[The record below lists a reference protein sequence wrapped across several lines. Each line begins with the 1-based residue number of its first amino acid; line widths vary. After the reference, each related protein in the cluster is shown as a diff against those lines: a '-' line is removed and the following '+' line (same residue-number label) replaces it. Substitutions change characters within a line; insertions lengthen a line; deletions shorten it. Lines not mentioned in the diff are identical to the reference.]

1 MPTLDQMRR
10 TDKHLALILSTSLIF
25 DNNSGHMTRVLMTNG
40 QYLHES
46 TASCIELSRMLQ
58 KNSNLSSL
66 YSYHRN
72 EIYK

>member
-46 TASCIELSRMLQ
+46 TASCIEL
-58 KNSNLSSL
+58 
-66 YSYHRN
+66 
-72 EIYK
+72 